1 VSAPSD
7 QPVVNRDDV
16 LRARDAIAGRLHRTP
31 VFSSQT
37 LGDDVHLKAELF
49 QKTGSFKPRGVL
61 NKLASLTPEEK
72 RRGVITTSAGNHAQ
86 AVAWA
91 AAVEGIDALIVTWA
105 SASPQKIAATREY
118 GATVDM
124 EAADPA
130 EAFERLAELQAS
142 SGRTLVHPF
151 NDPTVQAG
159 AGTVGLEIEE
169 DVPGLD
175 TVLVP
180 VGGGGLISGIA
191 AAVSCRVIA
200 VEPERSPAFHEGLK
214 AGKSVPVQPSSIADG
229 LAAPFAGETAVAIC
243 AQRGVDSVLVTEAE
257 ITEAM
262 RFLYGRAKLAC
273 EPAGAVAAAALLA
286 GKVSGGIVC
295 CVVSGGNVSP
305 QTAASLLNPT
315 AG

>member
-1 VSAPSD
+1 M
-7 QPVVNRDDV
+7 VNRDDV
-16 LRARDAIAGRLHRTP
+16 LRAREAIAGRLHRTP
-31 VFSSQT
+31 TFTSQT
-37 LGDDVHLKAELF
+37 LGPGVHLKAELF

-61 NKLASLTPEEK
+61 NKLASLTAEEK
-72 RRGVITTSAGNHAQ
+72 QRGVITTSAGNHAQ

-124 EAADPA
+124 ESADPA
-130 EAFERLAELQAS
+130 QAFARLAELQAS

-175 TVLVP
+175 TVVVP
-180 VGGGGLISGIA
+180 VGGGGLISGIV
-191 AAVSCRVIA
+191 AAVGCRVIA
-200 VEPERSPAFHEGLK
+200 VEPELAPAFHEGLK
-214 AGKSVPVQPSSIADG
+214 AGKPVAVAPSSIADG
-229 LAAPFAGETAVAIC
+229 LAAPFAGETALAVC
-243 AQRGVDSVLVTEAE
+243 AQRQVESVLVTEDE

-273 EPAGAVAAAALLA
+273 EPAGAVAVAAVLA
-286 GKVSGGIVC
+286 GKVTGDNVC

-305 QTAASLLNPT
+305 ETAASVLRPST
-315 AG
+315 D